1 MFAGGVIS
9 HIDNLDVPEVLIGE
23 ILKCGFRTSSLTPTC
38 ADAQVFFAQN
48 PAPAL
53 LLRQLLVYPAKNP
66 SLANGVVML
75 FGLFRWLFRMMF
87 RVRLTGNTDALW
99 QQKVLITPNHV
110 SFIDGIL
117 VALFLPVRPVFA
129 VYSSISQ
136 KWFMRLLAPLID
148 FVPLD
153 PSKPMSIK
161 HLVRLI
167 EQGRPVV
174 IFPEGRIS
182 VTGSLMKIYD
192 GAAFVAAK
200 SQATIVP
207 LRIEGAELTFSS
219 RLKGLVK
226 RRLFP
231 RIQLHLLPPTSI
243 SMPDAPRARDRRKI
257 AGEMLHQIMME
268 ARMAVRPRET
278 LYESLLAAQSRFGAK
293 KLCVEDINFQPDSYR
308 KLLTKTLFVARI
320 LEKYSVRGE
329 KIGLM
334 LPNAGI
340 SAAVIFGAIA
350 RGRIPAMMNYTA
362 GVKGLSSAITAAQL
376 NTIFTSRT
384 FLEKGKLWHLPEQLT
399 QVRWVFLEDLKGD
412 VTGRDKLWI
421 FSRLLMPRLA
431 QVPQSPED
439 PAMVLFTSGSEG
451 NPKGVV
457 HSHKSLLANVE
468 QIKTIADFTARDRF
482 MSALPLFHSF
492 GLTVGLFTPL
502 LTGAEVFLYPSPLHY
517 RIVPEL
523 VYDRNCTVLFGTST
537 FLSHYA
543 RFANPYDFYKVRY
556 VVAGA
561 EKLQEST
568 KQLWQDKFGLRIL
581 EGYGVTECAPVVSI
595 NVPMAAKPGTVGR
608 ILPGMDARLLAVP
621 GIEQGGRLQLKG
633 PNVMNGY
640 LRVEAP
646 GVLEAPTAENVNGEL
661 ETGWYDTG
669 DIVTFDEQGFVQIQG
684 RAKRFAKIAGEMVS
698 LEMVEQLAMAVCADK
713 LHATVVKQDASKG
726 EALVL
731 FTTDTEMTRDK
742 LLLQARSTGVPEL
755 AVPRDIRL
763 LKQLPVLGSG
773 KPDFVTLKGMVDSDG
788 TT

>member
-1 MFAGGVIS
+1 
-9 HIDNLDVPEVLIGE
+9 
-23 ILKCGFRTSSLTPTC
+23 
-38 ADAQVFFAQN
+38 
-48 PAPAL
+48 
-53 LLRQLLVYPAKNP
+53 
-66 SLANGVVML
+66 ML
-75 FGLFRWLFRMMF
+75 FGFFRTLFRILF
-87 RVRLTGNTDALW
+87 RVRLTGDTQALHAGR
-99 QQKVLITPNHV
+99 VLITPNHV

-117 VALFLPVRPVFA
+117 LALFLPVRPVFA
-129 VYSSISQ
+129 VYTSVSKQ
-136 KWFMRLLAPLID
+136 WYMRWLTSLID

-153 PSKPMSIK
+153 PTKPMMIK

-182 VTGSLMKIYD
+182 ITGSLMKIYD
-192 GAAFVAAK
+192 GAGFVAAK
-200 SQATIVP
+200 SGATVVP
-207 LRIEGAELTFSS
+207 VRIEGAELTFFS

-226 RRLFP
+226 QRLFP
-231 RIQLHLLPPTSI
+231 RITLHLLPPTTLT
-243 SMPDAPRARDRRKI
+243 MPDAPRARDRRKI
-257 AGEMLHQIMME
+257 AGEMLHQVMME

-278 LYESLLAAQSRFGAK
+278 LYESLLSAMYRYGAK
-293 KLCVEDINFQPDSYR
+293 KHCIDDINFAPDSYH
-308 KLLTKTLFVARI
+308 KLLTKTLFVGRI
-320 LEKYSVRGE
+320 LEKYSKQGE
-329 KIGLM
+329 KIGLL

-340 SAAVIFGAIA
+340 SAAVIFGAVS
-350 RGRIPAMMNYTA
+350 RGRIPAMLNYTA
-362 GVKGLSSAITAAQL
+362 GVKGLSSAFTAAQI
-376 NTIFTSRT
+376 NTVFTSRT
-384 FLEKGKLWHLPEQLT
+384 FLDKGKLWHLPEQLT
-399 QVRWVFLEDLKGD
+399 QVRWVFLEDLKAE
-412 VTGRDKLWI
+412 VTAGDKLWI
-421 FSRLLMPRLA
+421 FAHLLMPHLA
-431 QVPQSPED
+431 QVKQQPED
-439 PAMVLFTSGSEG
+439 AAVILFTSGSEG

-523 VYDRNCTVLFGTST
+523 TYDRNCTVIFGTST
-537 FLSHYA
+537 FLGNYA
-543 RFANPYDFYKVRY
+543 RFANPYDFHRVRY

-568 KQLWQDKFGLRIL
+568 RQLWQDKFGLRIL

-621 GIEQGGRLQLKG
+621 GIEEGGRLQLKG

-640 LRVEAP
+640 LRVENP
-646 GVLEAPTAENVNGEL
+646 GVLEAPTAENINGEV

-669 DIVTFDEQGFVQIQG
+669 DIVRFDEQGYVQIQG

-698 LEMVEQLAMAVCADK
+698 LEMVEQLALAVSADK
-713 LHATVVKQDASKG
+713 MHATAVKTDASKG

-731 FTTDTEMTRDK
+731 FTTDSELKREQ
-742 LLLQARSTGVPEL
+742 LLQKAREHGIPEL
-755 AVPRDIRL
+755 AVPRDIRY

-773 KPDFVTLKGMVDSDG
+773 KPDFVTLKGMVDQAEPHNE
-788 TT
+788 

>member
-1 MFAGGVIS
+1 
-9 HIDNLDVPEVLIGE
+9 
-23 ILKCGFRTSSLTPTC
+23 
-38 ADAQVFFAQN
+38 
-48 PAPAL
+48 
-53 LLRQLLVYPAKNP
+53 
-66 SLANGVVML
+66 ML
-75 FGLFRWLFRMMF
+75 FGFFRTLFRILF
-87 RVRLTGNTDALW
+87 RVRLTGDTQALHAGR
-99 QQKVLITPNHV
+99 VLITPNHV

-117 VALFLPVRPVFA
+117 LALFLPVRPVFA
-129 VYSSISQ
+129 VYTSVSKQ
-136 KWFMRLLAPLID
+136 WYMRWLTSLID

-153 PSKPMSIK
+153 PTKPMMIK

-182 VTGSLMKIYD
+182 ITGSLMKIYD
-192 GAAFVAAK
+192 GAGFVAAK
-200 SQATIVP
+200 SGATVVP
-207 LRIEGAELTFSS
+207 VRIEGAELTFFS

-226 RRLFP
+226 QRLFP
-231 RIQLHLLPPTSI
+231 RITLHLLPPTTLP
-243 SMPDAPRARDRRKI
+243 MPDAPRARDRRKI
-257 AGEMLHQIMME
+257 AGEMLHQVMME

-278 LYESLLAAQSRFGAK
+278 LYESLLSAMYRYGAK
-293 KLCVEDINFQPDSYR
+293 KPCIDDINFAPDSYH
-308 KLLTKTLFVARI
+308 KLLTKTLFVGRI
-320 LEKYSVRGE
+320 LEKYSKQGE
-329 KIGLM
+329 KIGLL

-340 SAAVIFGAIA
+340 SAAVIFGAVS
-350 RGRIPAMMNYTA
+350 RGRIPAMLNYTA
-362 GVKGLSSAITAAQL
+362 GVKGLSSAFTAAQI
-376 NTIFTSRT
+376 NTVFTSRT
-384 FLEKGKLWHLPEQLT
+384 FLDKGKLWHLPEQLT
-399 QVRWVFLEDLKGD
+399 QVRWVFLEDLKAE
-412 VTGRDKLWI
+412 VTAGDKLWI
-421 FSRLLMPRLA
+421 FAHLLMPHLA
-431 QVPQSPED
+431 QVKQQPED
-439 PAMVLFTSGSEG
+439 AAVILFTSGSEG

-523 VYDRNCTVLFGTST
+523 IYDRNCTVIFGTST
-537 FLSHYA
+537 FLGNYA
-543 RFANPYDFYKVRY
+543 RFANPYDFHRVRY

-568 KQLWQDKFGLRIL
+568 RQLWQDKFGLRIL

-621 GIEQGGRLQLKG
+621 GIEEGGRLQLKG

-640 LRVEAP
+640 LRVENP
-646 GVLEAPTAENVNGEL
+646 GVLEAPTAENINGEV

-669 DIVTFDEQGFVQIQG
+669 DIVRFDEQGYVQIQG

-698 LEMVEQLAMAVCADK
+698 LEMVEQLALAVSADK
-713 LHATVVKQDASKG
+713 MHATAVKTDASKG

-731 FTTDTEMTRDK
+731 FTTDSELKREQ
-742 LLLQARSTGVPEL
+742 LLQKAREHGIPEL
-755 AVPRDIRL
+755 AVPRDIRY

-773 KPDFVTLKGMVDSDG
+773 KPDFVTLKGMVDQAEPHNE
-788 TT
+788 

>member
-1 MFAGGVIS
+1 
-9 HIDNLDVPEVLIGE
+9 
-23 ILKCGFRTSSLTPTC
+23 
-38 ADAQVFFAQN
+38 
-48 PAPAL
+48 
-53 LLRQLLVYPAKNP
+53 
-66 SLANGVVML
+66 ML
-75 FGLFRWLFRMMF
+75 FGFFRTLFRILF
-87 RVRLTGNTDALW
+87 RVRLTGDTQALHAGR
-99 QQKVLITPNHV
+99 VLITPNHV

-117 VALFLPVRPVFA
+117 LALFLPVRPVFA
-129 VYSSISQ
+129 VYTSVSKQ
-136 KWFMRLLAPLID
+136 WYMRWLTSLID

-153 PSKPMSIK
+153 PTKPMMIK

-182 VTGSLMKIYD
+182 ITGSLMKIYD
-192 GAAFVAAK
+192 GAGFVAAK
-200 SQATIVP
+200 SGATVVP
-207 LRIEGAELTFSS
+207 VRIEGAELTFFS

-226 RRLFP
+226 QRLFP
-231 RIQLHLLPPTSI
+231 RITLHLLPATTLP
-243 SMPDAPRARDRRKI
+243 MPDAPRARDRRKI
-257 AGEMLHQIMME
+257 AGEMLHQVMME

-278 LYESLLAAQSRFGAK
+278 LYESLLSAMYRYGAK
-293 KLCVEDINFQPDSYR
+293 KHCIDDINFAPDSYH
-308 KLLTKTLFVARI
+308 KLLTKTLFVGRI
-320 LEKYSVRGE
+320 LEKYSKQGE
-329 KIGLM
+329 KIGLL

-340 SAAVIFGAIA
+340 SAAVIFGAVS
-350 RGRIPAMMNYTA
+350 RGRIPAMLNYTA
-362 GVKGLSSAITAAQL
+362 GVKGLSSAFTAAQI
-376 NTIFTSRT
+376 NTVFTSRT
-384 FLEKGKLWHLPEQLT
+384 FLDKGKLWHLPEQLT
-399 QVRWVFLEDLKGD
+399 QVRWVFLEDLKAE
-412 VTGRDKLWI
+412 VTAGDKLWI
-421 FSRLLMPRLA
+421 FAHLLMPHLA
-431 QVPQSPED
+431 QVKQQPED
-439 PAMVLFTSGSEG
+439 AAVILFTSGSEG

-523 VYDRNCTVLFGTST
+523 TYDRNCTVIFGTST
-537 FLSHYA
+537 FLGNYA
-543 RFANPYDFYKVRY
+543 RFANPYDFHRVRY

-568 KQLWQDKFGLRIL
+568 RQLWQDKFGLRIL

-621 GIEQGGRLQLKG
+621 GIEEGGRLQLKG

-640 LRVEAP
+640 LRVENP
-646 GVLEAPTAENVNGEL
+646 GVLEAPTAENINGEV

-669 DIVTFDEQGFVQIQG
+669 DIVRFDEQGYVQIQG

-698 LEMVEQLAMAVCADK
+698 LEMVEQLALAVSADK
-713 LHATVVKQDASKG
+713 MHATAVKTDASKG

-731 FTTDTEMTRDK
+731 FTTDSELKREQ
-742 LLLQARSTGVPEL
+742 LLQKAREHGIPEL
-755 AVPRDIRL
+755 AVPRDIRY

-773 KPDFVTLKGMVDSDG
+773 KPDFVTLKGMVDQAEPHNE
-788 TT
+788 

>member
-1 MFAGGVIS
+1 
-9 HIDNLDVPEVLIGE
+9 
-23 ILKCGFRTSSLTPTC
+23 
-38 ADAQVFFAQN
+38 
-48 PAPAL
+48 
-53 LLRQLLVYPAKNP
+53 
-66 SLANGVVML
+66 ML
-75 FGLFRWLFRMMF
+75 FGFFRTLFRVLFRI
-87 RVRLTGNTDALW
+87 RVTGDTQALYSER
-99 QQKVLITPNHV
+99 VLITPNHV
-110 SFIDGIL
+110 SFLDGVL
-117 VALFLPVRPVFA
+117 LALFLPVRPVFA
-129 VYSSISQ
+129 VYSSISE
-136 KWFMRLLAPLID
+136 KWYMRWLRPLID

-153 PSKPMSIK
+153 PTKPMMIK

-167 EQGRPVV
+167 GQGRPVV

-192 GAAFVAAK
+192 GAGFVAAK
-200 SQATIVP
+200 SQATVVP
-207 LRIEGAELTFSS
+207 LRIDGAELTFFS

-226 RRLFP
+226 QRLFP
-231 RIQLHLLPPTSI
+231 KITLHILPPTSLP
-243 SMPDAPRARDRRKI
+243 MPEAPRARDRRKI

-278 LYESLLAAQSRFGAK
+278 LYESLLSAQYRYGAK
-293 KLCVEDINFQPDSYR
+293 KNCIEDINFTPDTYR
-308 KLLTKTLFVARI
+308 KLLTKTLFVGRI
-320 LEKYSVRGE
+320 LEKYSKQGE

-340 SAAVIFGAIA
+340 SAAVIFGAVS

-362 GVKGLSSAITAAQL
+362 GVKGLSSAITAAQI
-376 NTIFTSRT
+376 NTIFTSRQ
-384 FLEKGKLWHLPEQLT
+384 FLDKGKLWHLPEQLT
-399 QVRWVFLEDLKGD
+399 QVRWVFLEDLKAD
-412 VTGRDKLWI
+412 VTTADKLWI
-421 FSRLLMPRLA
+421 FAHLLMPRLA
-431 QVPQSPED
+431 QVKQQPED
-439 PAMVLFTSGSEG
+439 DAIILFTSGSEG

-457 HSHKSLLANVE
+457 HSHKSILANVE
-468 QIKTIADFTARDRF
+468 QIKTIADFTANDRF

-537 FLSHYA
+537 FLGNYA
-543 RFANPYDFYKVRY
+543 RFANPYDFFRVRY

-561 EKLQEST
+561 EKLQDST
-568 KQLWQDKFGLRIL
+568 RQIWQDKFGLRIL

-608 ILPGMDARLLAVP
+608 ILPGLDARLLAVP
-621 GIEQGGRLQLKG
+621 GIEDGGRLQLKG

-640 LRVEAP
+640 LRVENP
-646 GVLEAPTAENVNGEL
+646 GVLEAPTAENVNGEV

-669 DIVTFDEQGFVQIQG
+669 DIVHFDDQGFVQIQG

-698 LEMVEQLAMAVCADK
+698 LEMVETLATAVSAEK
-713 LHATVVKQDASKG
+713 MHATVVKSDASKG

-731 FTTDTEMTRDK
+731 FTTDGELKRDA
-742 LLLQARSTGVPEL
+742 LLRYAREHGIPEL
-755 AVPRDIRL
+755 AVPRDIRY

-773 KPDFVTLKGMVDSDG
+773 KPDFVTLKGMVEEAEQHNA
-788 TT
+788 

>member
-1 MFAGGVIS
+1 M
-9 HIDNLDVPEVLIGE
+9 LL
-23 ILKCGFRTSSLTPTC
+23 GFFR
-38 ADAQVFFAQN
+38 
-48 PAPAL
+48 
-53 LLRQLLVYPAKNP
+53 Y
-66 SLANGVVML
+66 
-75 FGLFRWLFRMMF
+75 LFRVMF
-87 RVRLTGNTDALW
+87 RVRVTGNATVLN
-99 QQKVLITPNHV
+99 QPKVLITPNHV

-117 VALFLPVRPVFA
+117 LALFLPVRPVFA
-129 VYSSISQ
+129 VYTSISQ
-136 KWFMRLLAPLID
+136 TWYMRALAPLID

-153 PSKPMSIK
+153 PTKPMSIK

-167 EQGRPVV
+167 DQGRPVV

-200 SQATIVP
+200 SQAVVVP
-207 LRIEGAELTFSS
+207 VRIEGAELTFAS

-231 RIQLHLLPPTSI
+231 RIDLHILPPTTLP
-243 SMPDAPRARDRRKI
+243 MPDAPRARDRRKI

-278 LYESLLAAQSRFGAK
+278 LYEALLSAQYRYGDRK
-293 KLCVEDINFQPDSYR
+293 PCIEDINFQPDTYR

-320 LEKYSVRGE
+320 LEKYSAQGE

-362 GVKGLSSAITAAQL
+362 GIKGLSSAITAAEIK
-376 NTIFTSRT
+376 TIFTSRQ
-384 FLEKGKLWHLPEQLT
+384 FLDKGKLWHLPEQLT

-412 VTGRDKLWI
+412 VTLSDKLWI
-421 FSRLLMPRLA
+421 FGHLLMPHLA
-431 QVPQSPED
+431 QVKQQPED
-439 PAMVLFTSGSEG
+439 AAIVLFTSGSEG

-457 HSHKSLLANVE
+457 HSHKSILANVE
-468 QIKTIADFTARDRF
+468 QIKTIADFTADDRF

-537 FLSHYA
+537 FLGHYA
-543 RFANPYDFYKVRY
+543 RFANPYDFHKVRY

-561 EKLQEST
+561 EKLQDST
-568 KQLWQDKFGLRIL
+568 KQIWQDKFGLRIL

-621 GIEQGGRLQLKG
+621 GIEEGGRLQLKG

-640 LRVEAP
+640 LRVENP
-646 GVLEAPTAENVNGEL
+646 GVLELPTAENQHGEV

-669 DIVTFDEQGFVQIQG
+669 DIVLFDEQGFVQIQG

-698 LEMVEQLAMAVCADK
+698 LEMVEQLALAVSPDK
-713 LHATVVKQDASKG
+713 LHATVIKQDASKG

-731 FTTDTEMTRDK
+731 FTTDAELSRDK
-742 LLLQARSTGVPEL
+742 LQQQARSSGVPEL
-755 AVPRDIRL
+755 AVPRDIRF
-763 LKQLPVLGSG
+763 LKQLPLLGSG
-773 KPDFVTLKGMVDSDG
+773 KPDFVALKEQIDQVEKSHE
-788 TT
+788 

>member
-1 MFAGGVIS
+1 
-9 HIDNLDVPEVLIGE
+9 
-23 ILKCGFRTSSLTPTC
+23 
-38 ADAQVFFAQN
+38 
-48 PAPAL
+48 
-53 LLRQLLVYPAKNP
+53 
-66 SLANGVVML
+66 ML
-75 FGLFRWLFRMMF
+75 FGFFRTLFRILFRL
-87 RVRLTGNTDALW
+87 RVTGDAQALYGER
-99 QQKVLITPNHV
+99 VLITPNHV
-110 SFIDGIL
+110 SFLDGIL
-117 VALFLPVRPVFA
+117 LALFLPVRPVFA
-129 VYSSISQ
+129 VYSSINQ
-136 KWFMRLLAPLID
+136 KWYMRWLAPLID

-153 PSKPMSIK
+153 PTKPMMIK
-161 HLVRLI
+161 HLVRLV

-200 SQATIVP
+200 SQATVVP
-207 LRIEGAELTFSS
+207 LRIDGAELTYFS

-226 RRLFP
+226 QRLFP
-231 RIQLHLLPPTSI
+231 KITLHILPPTTLP
-243 SMPDAPRARDRRKI
+243 MPEAPRARDRRKI

-278 LYESLLAAQSRFGAK
+278 LYESLLSAQYRYGAK
-293 KLCVEDINFQPDSYR
+293 KNCIEDINFIPDTYR
-308 KLLTKTLFVARI
+308 KLLTKTLFVGRI
-320 LEKYSVRGE
+320 LEKYSKRGE

-340 SAAVIFGAIA
+340 SAAVIFGAVS

-362 GVKGLSSAITAAQL
+362 GVKGLTSAITAAQI
-376 NTIFTSRT
+376 NTVFTSRQ

-399 QVRWVFLEDLKGD
+399 QVRWVFLEDLKAD
-412 VTGRDKLWI
+412 VTTLDKLWI
-421 FSRLLMPRLA
+421 FAHLLAPRLA
-431 QVPQSPED
+431 QVKQQPED
-439 PAMVLFTSGSEG
+439 DAIILFTSGSEG

-457 HSHKSLLANVE
+457 HSHKSILANVE
-468 QIKTIADFTARDRF
+468 QIKTIADFTANDRF

-537 FLSHYA
+537 FLGNYA
-543 RFANPYDFYKVRY
+543 RFANPYDFFRVRY

-561 EKLQEST
+561 EKLQDST
-568 KQLWQDKFGLRIL
+568 RQIWQDKFGLRIL

-621 GIEQGGRLQLKG
+621 GIEEGGRLQLKG

-640 LRVEAP
+640 LRVENP
-646 GVLEAPTAENVNGEL
+646 GVLEAPTAENVNGDV

-669 DIVTFDEQGFVQIQG
+669 DIVRFDEQGFVQIQG

-698 LEMVEQLAMAVCADK
+698 LEMVEMLATAVSADK
-713 LHATVVKQDASKG
+713 LHATVVKSDANKG

-731 FTTDTEMTRDK
+731 FTTDSELKRDA
-742 LLLQARSTGVPEL
+742 LLKHAREHGIPEL
-755 AVPRDIRL
+755 AVPRDIRY

-773 KPDFVTLKGMVDSDG
+773 KPDFVTLKGMVEEAEQQNA
-788 TT
+788 